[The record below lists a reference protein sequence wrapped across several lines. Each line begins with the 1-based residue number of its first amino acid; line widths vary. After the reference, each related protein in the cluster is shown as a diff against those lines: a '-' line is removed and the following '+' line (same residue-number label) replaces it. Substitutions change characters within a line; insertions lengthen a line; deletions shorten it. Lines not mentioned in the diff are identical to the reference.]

1 MPEVRVVQEEVEVLD
16 THEVQEVQ
24 EVQEDLPRV
33 LLQLPGVVK
42 RRPEKNRVLLA
53 L

>member
-1 MPEVRVVQEEVEVLD
+1 MQEVQEEVEVLD

-24 EVQEDLPRV
+24 VVLEVQEDLPRV
-33 LLQLPGVVK
+33 LLQLPSVVK
-42 RRPEKNRVLLA
+42 RRPEKNRVLLT